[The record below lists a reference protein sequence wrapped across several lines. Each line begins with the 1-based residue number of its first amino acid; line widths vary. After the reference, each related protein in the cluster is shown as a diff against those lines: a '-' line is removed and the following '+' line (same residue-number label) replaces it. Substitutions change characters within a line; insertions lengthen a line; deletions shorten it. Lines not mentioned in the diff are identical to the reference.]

1 MSNWSFVTNITDA
14 FAETSMDHLKV
25 IVSNISCY
33 SSVKVVVLSEEY
45 EGSSIIQLDLCVS
58 CSRWVFDTSERWER

>member
-1 MSNWSFVTNITDA
+1 MISWSFVTNITDA

-33 SSVKVVVLSEEY
+33 SSVKVVALSEEC
-45 EGSSIIQLDLCVS
+45 EGFSISQLDLCL
-58 CSRWVFDTSERWER
+58 